1 MIEVSVTKN
10 HIAVHGHARAAPVGQ
25 DIICAGA
32 STLTQTLIRSIESLT
47 DDTITYS
54 ISPGMVDIDFEE
66 LTEVSRTLVDS
77 FFIGMSAI
85 AQAFPENLRITGEP

>member
-32 STLTQTLIRSIESLT
+32 STLAQTLIRSIEDLT
-47 DDTITYS
+47 EDTISYD
-54 ISPGMVDIDFEE
+54 ISPGMVDIHYEE
-66 LTEVSRTLVDS
+66 LSEVSRTLVDS
-77 FFIGMSAI
+77 FFIGMCMLAD
-85 AQAFPENLRITGEP
+85 AYPDYVRIN

>member
-32 STLTQTLIRSIESLT
+32 STLAQTLIRSIEDLT
-47 DDTITYS
+47 EDTISYD
-54 ISPGMVDIDFEE
+54 ISPGMVDIEFRE
-66 LTEVSRTLVDS
+66 LSGGSRTLVDS
-77 FFIGMSAI
+77 FFTNYDRDEYVSYEGSC
-85 AQAFPENLRITGEP
+85 